1 MNIQPNLMNRNYS
14 QPAFQAKFANDDETK
29 EILNRFMYG
38 KGGPEAVYCLIQN
51 LDNMNSQDEISID
64 EKPNGGTFGALY
76 TISNKRTGASVN
88 FYRTLVSGPEY
99 LDYAFLKYSDDE
111 HGDLGTYNNPAKG
124 LYECMTKN
132 LGSLFED
139 TSLKPGAEFIKPSA
153 KTLRNIDGMTWDY
166 QKQCELKKDIGIIN
180 YKIRGLE
187 KERDE
192 KAKEKHTVDNKIHST
207 KFDYVANQLDM
218 RA

>member
-1 MNIQPNLMNRNYS
+1 MNIQPNYMNRNYN
-14 QPAFQAKFANDDETK
+14 QPAFQARFAKDDETQK
-29 EILNRFMYG
+29 ILKFFMNSEE
-38 KGGPEAVYCLIQN
+38 GPESVYCLMKN
-51 LDNMNSQDEISID
+51 LDNMNSQDEIAIERTNSD
-64 EKPNGGTFGALY
+64 RYTDSY
-76 TISNKRTGASVN
+76 TISNRQTGASIN
-88 FYRTLVSGPEY
+88 M
-99 LDYAFLKYSDDE
+99 YATDMIFGLSYYDE
-111 HGDLGTYNNPAKG
+111 HGQLDANNKPAKG

-207 KFDYVANQLDM
+207 KVDYVANQLDM